1 MVIQGKHLLIAAIV
15 LLVLA
20 GAGIGLWYHLRPTDE
35 NLIRGQFAKFA
46 ELVSKSGKE
55 GALPAATRAKEI
67 SQLFTDHAAFDV
79 NGLSWMA
86 GPFTRKDLSANAFR
100 ARAMLDRVKL
110 AFDDLEIE
118 VAPDR
123 KTARIFL
130 TASLSGKTKDGSEFH
145 EVRELE
151 CAMFREDSGWV
162 FDSFKIRQIIRK

>member
-1 MVIQGKHLLIAAIV
+1 MVIRGKHLLIAAIV

-46 ELVSKSGKE
+46 ERVSKTGKE

-67 SQLFTDHAAFDV
+67 SQLFTEHAVFNID
-79 NGLSWMA
+79 GLSWMA
-86 GPFTRKDLSANAFR
+86 GPFSRKDLSANAFR
-100 ARAMLDRVKL
+100 ARAMLERAKL
-110 AFDDLEIE
+110 GFDILEIE
-118 VAPDR
+118 IAPDR

-130 TASLSGKTKDGSEFH
+130 TASLAGKTKDGRDFR

-151 CAMFREDSGWV
+151 CSMVRDDSGWE
-162 FDSFKIRQIIRK
+162 FDQFKIREIIRK

>member
-1 MVIQGKHLLIAAIV
+1 MVIRGKHLLIAAVV

-20 GAGIGLWYHLRPTDE
+20 GAGTGLWYYLRPTDE

-46 ELVSKSGKE
+46 ELVTKSGKE

-67 SQLFTDHAAFDV
+67 SQLFTDRAVFDV
-79 NGLSWMA
+79 DGLSWMA

-100 ARAMLDRVKL
+100 ARAMLERAKL
-110 AFDDLEIE
+110 GFDLLEIE

-123 KTARIFL
+123 RTARIFL
-130 TASLSGKTKDGSEFH
+130 TASLAGKSKDGRDFR

-151 CAMFREDSGWV
+151 CAMIREDSGWV
-162 FDSFKIRQIIRK
+162 FDSFKIRRIIRK